1 MENLAA
7 YVGSRIRT
15 LREARN
21 MTPESLAE
29 KLGVSRVA
37 VNRYET
43 GARKAN
49 QDILFK
55 LANIFHVSIN
65 DFFPNTTSI
74 GNSQDLVDVYEQLL
88 PDRQKKVYNY
98 ATNQLNK
105 QKNNYSSHKEHAK
118 ALQNKYI

>member
-7 YVGSRIRT
+7 YVGSRIRK

-21 MTPESLAE
+21 LTPEELAE

-49 QDILFK
+49 QDTLYD
-55 LANIFHVSIN
+55 LASIFHVSIN
-65 DFFPNTTSI
+65 DFFPSTTSDN
-74 GNSQDLVDVYEQLL
+74 NSQALIDIYEQLL
-88 PDRQKKVYNY
+88 PNRQKHVFNY
-98 ATNQLNK
+98 ANK
-105 QKNNYSSHKEHAK
+105 QLIQQKNAYSSK
-118 ALQNKYI
+118 IG